1 MKLDKIGTFLTSIKA
16 LVPGEGALDTVVFIF
31 VVVAFGLFAF
41 TTLLCDLT
49 YTEIAAN
56 KISKS
61 KSFIFFSRA
70 MGALFFVPLG
80 TITVLAGLQ
89 LDNLWYVSDLI
100 NVILIFINIPTL
112 IVGRNI
118 VMKAYQNYKTGG
130 GKRFVAA
137 DIGIES
143 EVWSREQK

>member
-1 MKLDKIGTFLTSIKA
+1 MHF
-16 LVPGEGALDTVVFIF
+16 
-31 VVVAFGLFAF
+31 
-41 TTLLCDLT
+41 
-49 YTEIAAN
+49 
-56 KISKS
+56 
-61 KSFIFFSRA
+61 
-70 MGALFFVPLG
+70 FFVPLG

-118 VMKAYQNYKTGG
+118 IMKAYQNYKTGG

-143 EVWSREQK
+143 EVWSKEQE

>member
-1 MKLDKIGTFLTSIKA
+1 M
-16 LVPGEGALDTVVFIF
+16 DTVMLIFI
-31 VVVAFGLFAF
+31 VIAFGLFAF

-56 KISKS
+56 KISKN
-61 KSFIFFSRA
+61 KIFINFARGV
-70 MGALFFVPLG
+70 GALFFVPIG

-100 NVILIFINIPTL
+100 NVILIFINIPTM
-112 IVGRNI
+112 IAGRNI
-118 VMKAYQNYKTGG
+118 IIKAYRNYKLGN
-130 GKRFVAA
+130 GKRFVAS

-143 EVWSREQK
+143 DVWK